1 MENAAALLK
10 ETQLPVKEI
19 SLKVGVSNVNYF
31 YSLFKKKY
39 SMTPV
44 QYRRSVREEKKDVE

>member
-1 MENAAALLK
+1 MHQSCIDYIQEVRMENAAALLK

-31 YSLFKKKY
+31 TVCLRKNI
-39 SMTPV
+39 
-44 QYRRSVREEKKDVE
+44 Q